1 MEIRYMNES
10 SHSRYLERDKI
21 KCKSKVSGLKVQDLW
36 KEKTCLFLRPA
47 PPPQIPSVVE

>member
-36 KEKTCLFLRPA
+36 KEKVYHITCYYILSKNFK
-47 PPPQIPSVVE
+47 